1 MNGTIKIATWGE
13 SPAVAKFL
21 DDLGNANNV
30 NFEIVPC
37 DGSGATTR
45 GYLGKD
51 ADTIFTIQTKQS
63 KVEADG
69 NCFAFSSKGDL
80 DFAFVDVLV
89 AVNPENGAVE
99 EFRNSVSKLSTTE
112 AWESAFAGSAI
123 YVLDDNNASDLV
135 NKVSAAITLNSN

>member
-30 NFEIVPC
+30 NFEIVPY
-37 DGSGATTR
+37 DGRGATTR
-45 GYLGKD
+45 GYLG
-51 ADTIFTIQTKQS
+51 KQS

-89 AVNPENGAVE
+89 AVNAENGAVE
-99 EFRNSVSKLSTTE
+99 EFRNSVSKLSATE
-112 AWESAFAGSAI
+112 EWQSAFAGSAI
-123 YVLDDNNASDLV
+123 YVLDDNNAADLV
-135 NKVSAAITLNSN
+135 SKVNAAITLNSN